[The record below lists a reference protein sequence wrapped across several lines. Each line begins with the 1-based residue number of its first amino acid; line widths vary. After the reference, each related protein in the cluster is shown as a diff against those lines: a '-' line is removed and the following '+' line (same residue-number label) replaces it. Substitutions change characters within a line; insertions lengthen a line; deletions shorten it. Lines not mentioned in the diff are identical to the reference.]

1 MIHFTLNHVLFIFFT
16 ITNSTS
22 IFTEHNRCIPLPA
35 VVGCRKETTPSLR
48 NFLPY
53 QAKTVLSAPR
63 RYRSYPSE
71 LPAAILNRGSFRF
84 VYPFGYEYLRLMTK
98 GCHAVPISIGIV
110 SASHHKEP
118 KKRIEQSSPPFKGG
132 ESPRSRAGV
141 VLVHTGQHHPVSCC
155 ALCAPCCHPSSMSRG
170 TDSVT

>member
-1 MIHFTLNHVLFIFFT
+1 MSFLLIHVLFIFFT

-63 RYRSYPSE
+63 RYRSCPSE
-71 LPAAILNRGSFRF
+71 LPASILNRGSFRF

-110 SASHHKEP
+110 SASHYKDP
-118 KKRIEQSSPPFKGG
+118 KKKYRTK
-132 ESPRSRAGV
+132 
-141 VLVHTGQHHPVSCC
+141 L
-155 ALCAPCCHPSSMSRG
+155 PSF
-170 TDSVT
+170 